1 MNKWFSLVVLIL
13 AIAATL
19 SLFPA
24 EAVPAQ
30 EPTPTS
36 PAPTWTPGPAAT
48 KTPIPTASPPTPP
61 PAARPAPAG
70 AQIELRVQFPPT
82 WPWTKS
88 HWQELWTVV
97 QWQDTWGDWH
107 DVEGWQGALDD
118 VEIGEGGEVVG
129 QKVWWVAE
137 SDLGK
142 GPFRWRVYQGW
153 RLLAQS
159 GTFDLPDS
167 NGATVMVEVSLV
179 P

>member
-61 PAARPAPAG
+61 PAARPVSYTH
-70 AQIELRVQFPPT
+70 LTLPT
-82 WPWTKS
+82 
-88 HWQELWTVV
+88 
-97 QWQDTWGDWH
+97 
-107 DVEGWQGALDD
+107 
-118 VEIGEGGEVVG
+118 
-129 QKVWWVAE
+129 
-137 SDLGK
+137 SDL
-142 GPFRWRVYQGW
+142 V
-153 RLLAQS
+153 
-159 GTFDLPDS
+159 
-167 NGATVMVEVSLV
+167 
-179 P
+179 